1 MLRFVFMQDLE
12 VAMTDQAIVVFLALG
27 SNLGDRYGHLRAAL
41 ERLRERVYETE
52 PAYVTDQPRFLNAV
66 LRGRTSL
73 SPLELLAF
81 VKEVE
86 REAGRTAGLRYGPR
100 VLDVDVLV
108 YGDMQVDEP
117 TLRVPHERMA
127 ERPFVLVPLAEIA
140 PDLLP
145 PGWSETVGA
154 RADVAPA
161 IGDVIRKVGPLE

>member
-1 MLRFVFMQDLE
+1 
-12 VAMTDQAIVVFLALG
+12 MTDQAIVVFLALG

-41 ERLRERVYETE
+41 ERLRERVEIEVVSSVYETE